1 MQTGKVVYEQESPE
15 HGIEVGITFR
25 EDWCC
30 KNSPVWDEDE
40 HGPPCHVCPLYEN
53 EPDPFNQFC
62 LEHWKM
68 LDVTGRDRGFG
79 ESPLREEAI
88 DAHLKRYGAN
98 DPEFYET
105 LFNIEIALFS
115 HRQEEEKKKQEREKK
130 KSAAK
135 APASGGGPR
144 KNYTAPVSSGRT
156 ASLNKK
162 RR

>member
-1 MQTGKVVYEQESPE
+1 LQTGKVVYEQESPE

-30 KNSPVWDEDE
+30 KNSPAWDEDE

>member
-30 KNSPVWDEDE
+30 KNSPAWDEDE

-98 DPEFYET
+98 DQEFYET
-105 LFNIEIALFS
+105 LFNL
-115 HRQEEEKKKQEREKK
+115 
-130 KSAAK
+130 
-135 APASGGGPR
+135 
-144 KNYTAPVSSGRT
+144 
-156 ASLNKK
+156 SLIHI
-162 RR
+162 

>member
-30 KNSPVWDEDE
+30 KNSPAWDEDE

>member
-30 KNSPVWDEDE
+30 KNSPAWDEDE

-53 EPDPFNQFC
+53 EPDPFNEFC

>member
-1 MQTGKVVYEQESPE
+1 MGKVSYEKSSPE
-15 HGIEVGITFR
+15 HGIEAGMKYR
-25 EDWCC
+25 NEWCC
-30 KNSPVWDEDE
+30 KYNDSWDEE
-40 HGPPCHVCPLYEN
+40 ECGPPCHVCPLSEN

>member
-1 MQTGKVVYEQESPE
+1 MQTGKVSYEEASPE
-15 HGIEVGITFR
+15 HGIEVGMRFR
-25 EDWCC
+25 TEWCC
-30 KNSPVWDEDE
+30 QHSDIWNEDDS
-40 HGPPCHVCPLYEN
+40 GPPCHVCPLSEN

-98 DPEFYET
+98 DPDVYET
-105 LFNIEIALFS
+105 LFKIEMTLFS

-130 KSAAK
+130 RSEAK
-135 APASGGGPR
+135 NKGGPQ
-144 KNYTAPVSSGRT
+144 KNYSAPVPRRSASMGR
-156 ASLNKK
+156 
-162 RR
+162 RRR